1 LKKRATAKAK
11 KTKKEEK
18 KHRFLH
24 PYSPPNL
31 GSMRLC
37 GSFLLIPVITHI
49 VFFSP
54 IDLPVVGK
62 SGELPK
68 NSAPL

>member
-1 LKKRATAKAK
+1 LQGIGVYIFNRQDFLKLTGIIKKILTATAKKAK
-11 KTKKEEK
+11 KEGK

-37 GSFLLIPVITHI
+37 GKKSSIELFRNLSF
-49 VFFSP
+49 
-54 IDLPVVGK
+54 
-62 SGELPK
+62 
-68 NSAPL
+68 